1 MTGLL
6 LAVLVTAAQPSS
18 PPVTGVVT
26 DMTGAPLAG
35 ATITM
40 TTEARR
46 ESVKTQADGSFS
58 IAVPNGSA
66 KVTLRADAPGF
77 APIDRAVTV
86 PSEPIRFELRPEA
99 VAERITVSGEPR
111 APRLALDTS
120 ATTMD
125 ASAIASA
132 PALRLDDQL
141 RVVPGF
147 SLFRRTTSAVANPT
161 TQGVTLRG
169 LSASG
174 ASRTVVLADDVPL
187 NDPFGGWVYWDRVP
201 MASLERVDVARGASG
216 DLHGNDALGGVI
228 RLTSRT
234 RRGAEAWF
242 DGGSLGTA
250 RGSLY
255 AGASRDNWLAG
266 AAFER
271 GTTNGFI
278 VTAPEA
284 RGPIDIPATSDSTSA
299 DAWGGANAGSVQ
311 ATVRGGY
318 FDENRNNGTPAQ
330 INATVTRWGAAAA
343 HGFVGGGVWEARGDG
358 SFTDYRQTFS
368 AVTTVNGV
376 ARAGERLTNL
386 QWVGSSGIDA
396 GASWIKQTS
405 RAQGLVAFTLKRM
418 RANLDEASFT
428 TAGVESAITRTPPN
442 QLGDGLVFQGRFDV
456 DSRVAIDGGVR
467 GEHWRLERTD
477 TGAGH
482 SYNFVAPRIGVSVD
496 VATDQTLRIDWLT
509 GFRTPTMNE
518 LYRSFRVGNT
528 NTLANDALK
537 PETSWGPELA
547 YTFRRETWTGRAIAY
562 YTTLNGA
569 IFNKTLSSANGAITR
584 QRSNGDART
593 FGSELEF
600 EYRAFRAVSLT
611 TSWALN
617 DSKFTAGELD
627 GKRVPQ
633 VPRASGSVGARA
645 AYGRFTG
652 AATIRIIGAQF
663 DDDVNLFKLDRG
675 SLADA
680 RAAWRLSK
688 WVDAFAA
695 IENAFDEEID
705 TGKTPIRTI
714 GPPRAARAGVTVH
727 Y

>member
-1 MTGLL
+1 MIAFLIAL
-6 LAVLVTAAQPSS
+6 ALAVPQPRSVS
-18 PPVTGVVT
+18 GVVT
-26 DMTGAPLAG
+26 DSSGAPVAG
-35 ATITM
+35 ASVTVTAGPVRE
-40 TTEARR
+40 TT
-46 ESVKTQADGSFS
+46 KTLPDGSFS
-58 IAVPNGSA
+58 VKVPDDAATVS
-66 KVTLRADAPGF
+66 VRADVPGF
-77 APIDRAVTV
+77 APAQRAVTL
-86 PSEPIRFELRPEA
+86 PSTPLRLELRPET
-99 VAERITVSGEPR
+99 VTEQVVVSGDAS
-111 APRLALDTS
+111 APRLSLETS
-120 ATTMD
+120 ATTLD
-125 ASAIASA
+125 AQAIASA

-141 RVVPGF
+141 RSVPGF
-147 SLFRRTTSAVANPT
+147 SLFRRTSSSVANPT

-174 ASRTVVLADDVPL
+174 ASRTLVVADDVPL
-187 NDPFGGWVYWDRVP
+187 NDAFGGWVYWDRVP
-201 MASLERVDVARGASG
+201 MAALQRVDVVRGASG

-228 RLTSRT
+228 RVSSRT
-234 RRGAEAWF
+234 DRGAEAWF
-242 DGGSLGTA
+242 DGGSLATA
-250 RGSLY
+250 RGSGY
-255 AGASRDNWLAG
+255 AAMSRPSWFVG
-266 AAFER
+266 AAAER
-271 GTTNGFI
+271 GSTDGFI
-278 VTAPEA
+278 VVAPDA
-284 RGPIDIPATSDSTSA
+284 RGPIDVNADSRYTSA
-299 DAWGGANAGSVQ
+299 MGWTGGGAGALQ
-311 ATVRGGY
+311 AALRGGY
-318 FDENRNNGTPAQ
+318 FDEDRGNGTPVQ
-330 INATVTRWGAAAA
+330 INSTITRWGAANA
-343 HGFVGGGVWEARGDG
+343 HGLLGGGMWEARADLSG
-358 SFTDYRQTFS
+358 TNYHQTFS
-368 AVTTVNGV
+368 AVTNA
-376 ARAGERLTNL
+376 ARTAERLTNL
-386 QWVGSSGIDA
+386 QWVGSRGVDA
-396 GASWIKQTS
+396 SASWV
-405 RAQGLVAFTLKRM
+405 AQMSHAQALIALTTRRM
-418 RANLDEASFT
+418 RANLDEQAF
-428 TAGVESAITRTPPN
+428 SATNVPGPITRTPAE
-442 QLGDGLVFQGRFDV
+442 QVGEGVVLQGRVDLGSRASFD
-456 DSRVAIDGGVR
+456 AGVR
-467 GEHWRLERTD
+467 GEHWRLSRID
-477 TGAGH
+477 TGSDQSLSFVSPRLGF
-482 SYNFVAPRIGVSVD
+482 SYKLADDR
-496 VATDQTLRIDWLT
+496 TLRVSWLT

-562 YTTLNGA
+562 YPTLNGA